1 MNGQPLPLALLF
13 SNYRGPE
20 EKRWGREAEGM
31 LAKGLVQGWTALL
44 GMSKRAA
51 SAAKPAPRVTRD
63 RLLEGR
69 VHEVWFFVYIKLNL
83 FTQ

>member
-1 MNGQPLPLALLF
+1 
-13 SNYRGPE
+13 
-20 EKRWGREAEGM
+20 M
-31 LAKGLVQGWTALL
+31 LAKGLVQGWAALL

-63 RLLEGR
+63 RSLEGH